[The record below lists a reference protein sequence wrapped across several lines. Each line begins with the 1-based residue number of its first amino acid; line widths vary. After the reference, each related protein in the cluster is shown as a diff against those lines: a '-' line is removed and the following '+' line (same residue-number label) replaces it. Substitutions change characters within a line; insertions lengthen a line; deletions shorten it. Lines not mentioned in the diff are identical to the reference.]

1 MNFLTEKDLMLIYRL
16 KNFLINQTIYKMKTQ
31 NQRWDILLMTMSFK
45 IKRNY
50 KNLTKLKIKK
60 VTITFKN
67 SETIKIRQR

>member
-1 MNFLTEKDLMLIYRL
+1 
-16 KNFLINQTIYKMKTQ
+16 MKTQ